1 MKRRLETCFPISNAS
16 LQRNPF
22 KTMFGKKK
30 RSPSR
35 IDSLVGNQT
44 VLTGDIS
51 FSGGLH
57 INGAVNG
64 NVSAQQDAQATL
76 TVSEQGS
83 IQGEVRVPRIIMN
96 GTVKGDVYASEHIEL
111 AAQARVEGNVHYK
124 LIEMAMGAEVNGKL
138 VRLPDPHRPPLA
150 LSHNPVHSDAEGV

>member
-1 MKRRLETCFPISNAS
+1 MGRRLGTCFPISNAS
-16 LQRNPF
+16 LQRNLF

-35 IDSLVGNQT
+35 IDSLVGHQT
-44 VLTGDIS
+44 VLTGDVS

-111 AAQARVEGNVHYK
+111 AAQARVEGDVHYK

-138 VRLPDPHRPPLA
+138 VRLPDPHRLPLA
-150 LSHNPVHSDAEGV
+150 LSHNPVHSDAEDV